1 MSDAKVTS
9 APPPESPSPVSRGA
23 AWKIIVSVVA
33 VTGAVAF
40 MLKASVKEGA
50 EFYKHVDEVMAK
62 TSDWRGKKLQVHGN
76 VVDGSIEQ
84 AKGTLTYRFKIESR
98 PPRPPGIISATYTG
112 LVPDTFKSGAEVVA
126 KGTLGPDDKLDVVP
140 DGIMAKCPSK
150 YEAGK
155 VTAKVDD
162 PGVAAK

>member
-1 MSDAKVTS
+1 MNNAR
-9 APPPESPSPVSRGA
+9 PQPSTPPVSRGA
-23 AWKIIVSVVA
+23 AWKIVVSVLVM
-33 VTGAVAF
+33 TGAVGY
-40 MLKASVKEGA
+40 MLKASVSSGA
-50 EFYKHVDEVMAK
+50 EFYKHVDEVMAN
-62 TSDWRGKKLQVHGN
+62 TSDWRGKRLQVHGN

-84 AKGTLTYRFKIESR
+84 QKGTLTYRFLIESR
-98 PPRPPGIISATYTG
+98 APRPHAVIAANYTG

-126 KGTLGPDDKLDVVP
+126 KGTLTPDNKLDVIP

-150 YEAGK
+150 YDAGK